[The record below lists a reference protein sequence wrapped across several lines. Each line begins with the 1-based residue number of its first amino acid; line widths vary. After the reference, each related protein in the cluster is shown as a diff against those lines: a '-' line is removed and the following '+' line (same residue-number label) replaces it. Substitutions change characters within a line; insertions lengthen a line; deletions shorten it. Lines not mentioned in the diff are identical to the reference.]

1 MLSYINVKREK
12 EPYKKENS
20 VHSGEIKA
28 LADGVIIDTGE
39 LMNLILLQK
48 QEMVLQTQD
57 MMIQ

>member
-1 MLSYINVKREK
+1 MSKRK
-12 EPYKKENS
+12 KNLIKKENS

-28 LADGVIIDTGE
+28 LADGVILDTGE

-57 MMIQ
+57 LTIQ